1 MRIIPG
7 VLQKDG
13 WHLAET
19 GLPIQVGVKSGA
31 TQFSLGHKHRTMAE
45 YFLLLRGSLRLRV
58 DDREFEMKQG
68 DLIVVEPGEAHS
80 VIHASR
86 DSLLLLLMPPPVE
99 NDKVELE
106 EKTRQKAK
114 VKRQK

>member
-7 VLQKDG
+7 ILQKEG

-31 TQFSLGHKHRTMAE
+31 TQFSCGHRHRTMAE
-45 YFLLLRGSLRLRV
+45 YFLLLRGRLRLRV
-58 DDREFEMKQG
+58 DDREFAMKQG
-68 DLIVVEPGEAHS
+68 DLIVVEPGEAHA

-86 DSLLLLLMPPPVE
+86 DSLLLLLMPPSVAG
-99 NDKVELE
+99 DKVELE
-106 EKTRQKAK
+106 EPERQNAK